1 MLIEFTMIIALKN
14 VLSKN
19 TVGAVQEALTTA
31 NWQDGGQSAGHLA
44 KDVKDNLQ
52 LAQNDPLAIELGKIM
67 VSALAQHPE
76 FQGAA
81 VPRQVFPPMFNC
93 YQNGGHF
100 GKHVD
105 NSIRFC
111 PQTGNA
117 IRTDLSVTIFLN
129 DAEDYQG
136 GELIVHDLYGE
147 HSVKLNAGDAVL
159 YPSGSLHQVLP
170 VTKGKRLASFFWL
183 QSFVGDH
190 EKRALL
196 YQLDQS
202 IQSLTQQQ
210 IAKDEVTR
218 LTHVYHNL
226 LRSYS
231 QT

>member
-1 MLIEFTMIIALKN
+1 MIIALKN
-14 VLSKN
+14 VLPE
-19 TVGAVQEALTTA
+19 TTLRAVSHALETA
-31 NWQDGGQSAGHLA
+31 DWLSGQHSAGHLA
-44 KDVKDNLQ
+44 KQVKDNLQ
-52 LAQNDPLAIELGKIM
+52 LAQSSPLATELGKVM
-67 VSALAQHPE
+67 VSALAKHPQ

-81 VPRQVFPPMFNC
+81 LPRQVFPPMFNC
-93 YQNGGHF
+93 YQHGGHF

-129 DAEDYQG
+129 DPSEYEG
-136 GELIVHDLYGE
+136 GELVIHDLFGK
-147 HSVKLNAGDAVL
+147 HAVKLNAGDAVL
-159 YPSGSLHQVLP
+159 YPSGSLHEVLP
-170 VTKGKRLASFFWL
+170 VTQGKRLASFFWL
-183 QSFVGDH
+183 QSFVSDH

-202 IQSLTQQQ
+202 IQSLSTQQV
-210 IAKDEVTR
+210 APEEVTQ

-231 QT
+231 ET